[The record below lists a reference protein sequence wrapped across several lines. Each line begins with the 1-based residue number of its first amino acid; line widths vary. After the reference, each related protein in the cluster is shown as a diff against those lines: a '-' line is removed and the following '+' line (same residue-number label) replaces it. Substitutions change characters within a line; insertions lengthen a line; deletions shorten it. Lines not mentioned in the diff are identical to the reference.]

1 MKKSNESLK
10 KGVTLLNLLLK
21 RWRTTKLLSTPYQNT
36 KRLIQLQ
43 KHYKH
48 IYCRFSSLLTLCSHC
63 SNIWVSFQNVPTA
76 FQVDGSITKIDNQRP
91 NYSAIPSQVTS
102 VYGLWPKE
110 NHNISHKFTYNN
122 NIFTM
127 NSLLKAFNDLQV
139 KD

>member
-10 KGVTLLNLLLK
+10 KGMTLHTLLLK
-21 RWRTTKLLSTPYQNT
+21 RWRTTKLPSTHTKTLSVYS
-36 KRLIQLQ
+36 
-43 KHYKH
+43 HYRSTITQ

-63 SNIWVSFQNVPTA
+63 STNWVSFQNVPTA

-122 NIFTM
+122 IFTM
-127 NSLLKAFNDLQV
+127 NCLLKAFNDL
-139 KD
+139 